1 MSRWIDLRRWSLLL
15 LLLSPLLAI
24 AQSPGP
30 VRVDAVVVELVSR
43 TTSVR
48 PGQDA
53 RLALS
58 LRHDR
63 HWHTYWRTPGDSG
76 LPTRLELSLPDRYS
90 ASELEWP
97 LPERIPISPLVNY
110 GYEGDV
116 LLPFTLRVPADAQL
130 GTVRLK
136 ARASWLMC
144 RDVCI
149 PGDAELTLDLPV
161 KPTEPADGLLAERF
175 NRVEAQIPRVR
186 RPVSAWAEGGKLSIG
201 VDEPLG
207 SAMFFPY
214 AENLIR
220 HAAAQVLYAYEGS
233 AQRRLEVQLSDEGLA
248 AVSTGDGLVRAASG
262 VLVHDGAAFELVP
275 SAAPLALTGGREIAR
290 VAEPVPSQ
298 ASGSSGSATRP
309 RALFPGLGG
318 GGTLGSGG
326 AGSSGVTVLPPGPSS
341 ALGSASTGLMLALGF
356 ALLGGLILNLMPCV
370 FPVVGLKV
378 LSFAS
383 VIDPRRGLSSQTGG
397 VLLTAARAGV
407 NTPLL
412 PSQHRQIQALS
423 RRRAV
428 FFAAGVLLSFWV
440 LAALLF
446 LLRSLGVAAGWGFQ
460 LQSPA
465 FVVAMGLLFVVVGL
479 NFSGVF
485 EVGLSL
491 TRLGQFDPAAG
502 ASAGR
507 TNRTQDADGWS
518 SFGSGALAVLVA
530 TPCTAPFMGS
540 ALGFT
545 LSSSMIEAFA
555 VFTALG
561 LGMASPYLLLGWFP
575 AWLKWLPRPGRWMES
590 LRQLLA
596 FPMYASAAWL
606 AWVLGQQA
614 GGDAVLSFALGAV
627 LVSLACWILG
637 RFVQQRAGG
646 KPWLAVA
653 LALVIVVAGMVLAWP
668 QTGPAQSG
676 RASAGSA
683 PLESVPGTAIT
694 GWQVWSPE
702 RVQAAQSQGR
712 PVFVEFTAAWCVS
725 CQANKKLVLE
735 RETVVAAFQSRD
747 VLLLRADWTQQD
759 ARITAELARFG
770 RNGVPLYLLYGP
782 DGASPQILP
791 ELLTTAMVLQ
801 AVQALP
807 AKLAPKSR

>member
-1 MSRWIDLRRWSLLL
+1 MSRWIDLRCWSLL

-43 TTSVR
+43 ATSVR

-58 LRHDR
+58 LRHDP

-76 LPTRLELSLPDRYS
+76 LPTRLEFSLPERYS

-97 LPERIPISPLVNY
+97 VPERIPISPLVNY

-116 LLPFTLRVPADAQL
+116 LLPFTLRVPADAQP

-136 ARASWLMC
+136 ARVSWLMC

-149 PGDAELTLDLPV
+149 PGEADLTLDLPV
-161 KPTEPADGLLAERF
+161 KQAEPADGPLAERF
-175 NRVEAQIPRVR
+175 NRAEAQIPRVR
-186 RPVSAWAEGGKLSIG
+186 RPASVWADGGKLSIA

-207 SAMFFPY
+207 SAVFFPY
-214 AENLIR
+214 AETLIR

-233 AQRRLEVQLSDEGLA
+233 AQRRLEVQLSDEGVA
-248 AVSTGDGLVRAASG
+248 AVAAGDGLVRAASG

-275 SAAPLALTGGREIAR
+275 SAAPSALTGGREIAR
-290 VAEPVPSQ
+290 VAEPAPSQ
-298 ASGSSGSATRP
+298 GSGSSGAAGP

-326 AGSSGVTVLPPGPSS
+326 AGSSGVNVFAPGSS
-341 ALGSASTGLMLALGF
+341 PASGSAGGGLMLALGF

-383 VIDPRRGLSSQTGG
+383 VMDPKRGLSSQTGG
-397 VLLTAARAGV
+397 VVLTAARAGI
-407 NTPLL
+407 NAPLL
-412 PSQHRQIQALS
+412 SSQHRQIQALS

-428 FFAAGVLLSFWV
+428 FFAAGVLVSFWV

-502 ASAGR
+502 ASGGR
-507 TNRTQDADGWS
+507 ANRARGADGWS

-545 LSSSMIEAFA
+545 LSSPMFEAFA

-596 FPMYASAAWL
+596 FPMYASAVWL

-627 LVSLACWILG
+627 LVSMACWIFG
-637 RFVQQRAGG
+637 RFVQQRAAGI
-646 KPWLAVA
+646 PWLAVA
-653 LALVIVVAGMVLAWP
+653 FALAAAAAGVVLAWP
-668 QTGPAQSG
+668 PAEPTQPARTST
-676 RASAGSA
+676 GSA
-683 PLESVPGTAIT
+683 PAESSPATAMA
-694 GWQVWSPE
+694 GWQAWSPE
-702 RVQAAQSQGR
+702 RVQAARSQGR
-712 PVFVEFTAAWCVS
+712 PVFVDFTAAWCVS

-782 DGASPQILP
+782 DSANPQILP

-801 AVQALP
+801 ALQALP
-807 AKLAPKSR
+807 VKPQPQSR